1 MQSYKDAL
9 RQTVRQHHPAD
20 KPVHICCKALSPQEA
35 IGTPEHDDDP
45 IVKGKEVPVE
55 AVFDGGDDHSDGGG
69 EPFPRPSSR
78 SSHRYAAGFSKIR
91 TVDSPSTTV
100 SPF

>member
-1 MQSYKDAL
+1 
-9 RQTVRQHHPAD
+9 
-20 KPVHICCKALSPQEA
+20 
-35 IGTPEHDDDP
+35 
-45 IVKGKEVPVE
+45 VPVE